1 MSRYSPRVMPR
12 YAGGDP
18 AEGITE
24 GIGSYIGLKRQEE
37 QDEMARTEHEAAMRG
52 REIAEYGAGYRP
64 TDEGA
69 ARQEDQPGTGLDRI
83 RSLPQGELPP
93 PSPPG
98 SFDPTTGSFQPWAA
112 LPGGGFIDPTQ
123 TPEARGAAAEYA
135 TRQQTR
141 RETVEDTEA
150 AFGRSAEALEGA
162 GVESGRAG
170 ALARYPGAA
179 EEELKPPG
187 YRYAGLAEAYGN
199 RGDEPLSYEEQM
211 NLKGFVRDEDGNWIR
226 IPDAFDPNKAAEN
239 RPFRTEA
246 EAMNQAHYMYGQEG
260 DFQDL
265 GATDREMRALARDW
279 YEGRPTTLGSYR
291 PYTGDE
297 PVNMSEHVDASH
309 RPIPSLWDTI
319 RGRGRRRPTADTSW
333 TPNWPTHEARG
344 DDLGMQPTPYRGFD
358 TTTAAPSATESLTPT
373 PMITREQMDSVQVL
387 VNEYYGSDTDLR
399 QILMEEGL
407 NPSEIAT
414 LMENRDRARAR
425 PNG

>member
-1 MSRYSPRVMPR
+1 MSRYSPTVMPR
-12 YAGGDP
+12 YYGGDA

-37 QDEMARTEHEAAMRG
+37 QDEMARAEHEAAMRG
-52 REIAEYGAGYRP
+52 REIAEYGAGYRA

-69 ARQEDQPGTGLDRI
+69 ARQEDQPGPGLDRI
-83 RSLPQGELPP
+83 RNLPQGQLPP

-98 SFDPTTGSFQPWAA
+98 SFDPVTGSFQPWTAM
-112 LPGGGFIDPTQ
+112 PGGGFIDPTQ

-199 RGDEPLSYEEQM
+199 RGDERELTFEQEM
-211 NLKGFVRDEDGNWIR
+211 NLKGFVQDEQGNWTK
-226 IPDAFDPNKAAEN
+226 IPGGGEDY

-246 EAMNQAHYMYGQEG
+246 DALNQAAWMYGPKQGEFS
-260 DFQDL
+260 DFK
-265 GATDREMRALARDW
+265 ATDREIRAMGRDW
-279 YEGRPTTLGSYR
+279 YEDRPTTLGSYR
-291 PYTGDE
+291 PYAGAEVPDIQEQRNLSMRPEPLSWWDKARGVEPPEPSASGNVRTGTE
-297 PVNMSEHVDASH
+297 P
-309 RPIPSLWDTI
+309 I
-319 RGRGRRRPTADTSW
+319 DTSW
-333 TPNWPTHEARG
+333 S
-344 DDLGMQPTPYRGFD
+344 PYRGD
-358 TTTAAPSATESLTPT
+358 TLDLGPRQTVSLAPT
-373 PMITREQMDSVQVL
+373 PRLTREQADSAQVL
-387 VNEYYGSDTDLR
+387 INEFLGSDAELR
-399 QILMEEGL
+399 QILMEEGYD
-407 NPSEIAT
+407 PAQIAQF
-414 LMENRDRARAR
+414 METRDRYRAR
-425 PNG
+425 PR